1 MTAAR
6 HAVRGAILDVDGTL
20 VDSNDQHARAW
31 VAALRESGFDIRY
44 EQVRPL
50 IGMGGDRLIPRLTGL
65 DDESPIGSR
74 VRERR
79 EEIFRA
85 QYLPHLESFAEV
97 RALLQRMRDAGLV
110 LAVASSAQ
118 PKDLERLLQLTGAD
132 ALIQSSTSAADAGR
146 SKPDPDVIHAALRR
160 TGLGPDEVLML
171 GDTPYDVESAGSAG
185 IRTVAVR
192 CGGWRDDAL
201 CGALAIYDD
210 PAALLASFDE
220 SPYASGIPSAELAS

>member
-1 MTAAR
+1 MTAER

-31 VAALRESGFDIRY
+31 VAALRECGFDIHY
-44 EQVRPL
+44 DQVRPL

-65 DDESPIGSR
+65 DDESPTGTR

-79 EEIFRA
+79 EAIFRRE
-85 QYLPHLESFAEV
+85 YLPRLGAFPRV
-97 RALLQRMRDAGLV
+97 RALLERMRDAGLV

-118 PKDLERLLQLTGAD
+118 PADLRQLLHVAGAD
-132 ALIQSSTSAADAGR
+132 GLIESETSASDAGR

-160 TGLGPDEVLML
+160 TGLAPHEVLML

-185 IRTVAVR
+185 IRTVGVR
-192 CGGWRDDAL
+192 CGGWDDDAL

-210 PAALLASFDE
+210 PADLLAGFDA
-220 SPYASGIPSAELAS
+220 SPYVRGTVVDD